1 MRMLEQSQ
9 TVEQMKTVEGHKRFS
24 TGRIGLLVALVAAG
38 LVGWGIYSRHRSL
51 QELTTWTRD
60 RAVATVLV
68 SRPKSTGEP
77 ESLVLPGT
85 VQAFDTAR
93 LYARTN
99 GYVKKWLVD
108 IGEPVKAGQLLATID
123 IPEVDQQLAAAHA
136 DLKTAQANAELAKT
150 SAVRWQGLL
159 TQDAVSQQET
169 DERVGDLAAKQALM
183 NSAAANVSRLNALVA
198 FSRIIAPFDG
208 VVTSRSV
215 EIGQLLTVG
224 DAAARPL
231 FTVSDIARVRIF
243 VRVPQAYS
251 GEIRTG
257 EKVTLRLPEYPSRQ
271 FEAVLTRS
279 DGAVDLQSGTVL
291 VELQAP
297 NPTGALKPGAYA
309 QVSFPIGGAN
319 SGASGVLIP
328 VSAVLFRSDGTLVAV
343 VGSQGRVSLRHI
355 TIGRD
360 LGETLEVKTGLTSA
374 DDVIENPPD
383 SVAEGDA
390 VRVQTAQDQ
399 ETRAKAHAKT

>member
-1 MRMLEQSQ
+1 MLEQSE
-9 TVEQMKTVEGHKRFS
+9 TVEQVKTEERSKRFS
-24 TGRIGLLVALVAAG
+24 AGRIGLLVALVAVG

-51 QELTTWTRD
+51 QALTSWTRD
-60 RAVATVLV
+60 RAVVTVSV
-68 SRPKSTGEP
+68 AQPKSTGAAEL
-77 ESLVLPGT
+77 LVLPGT

-108 IGEPVKAGQLLATID
+108 IGEPVRAGQILATID
-123 IPEVDQQLAAAHA
+123 IPEVDQQLAAARA

-159 TQDAVSQQET
+159 RQDAVSQQET

-183 NSAAANVSRLNALVA
+183 NSAAANVSRLSALVA
-198 FSRIIAPFDG
+198 FSRIMAPFAG

-231 FTVSDIARVRIF
+231 FTVSDVARVRIF

-251 GEIRTG
+251 GEIRIG

-271 FEAVLTRS
+271 FEAELTRS

-291 VELQAP
+291 VELQSP
-297 NPTGALKPGAYA
+297 NPTRALKPGAYA
-309 QVSFPIGGAN
+309 QVSFPIGGAD
-319 SGASGVLIP
+319 SGASGVIIP

-343 VGSQGRVSLRHI
+343 VGKQGRVSLRHI

-360 LGETLEVKTGLTSA
+360 LGETLEVKTGLTPA
-374 DDVIENPPD
+374 DDVIESPPD
-383 SVAEGDA
+383 SVAEGDS
-390 VRVQTAQDQ
+390 VRVQTSEDRG
-399 ETRAKAHAKT
+399 TRPEAHAKT